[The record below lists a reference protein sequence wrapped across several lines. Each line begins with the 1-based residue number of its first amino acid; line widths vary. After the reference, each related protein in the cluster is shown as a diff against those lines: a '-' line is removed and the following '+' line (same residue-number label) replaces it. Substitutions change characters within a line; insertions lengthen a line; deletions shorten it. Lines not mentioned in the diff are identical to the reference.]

1 MLALILAII
10 IFTIQVIHRD
20 IKPENVLGKC
30 VLISI
35 WSIQALD
42 TTPTAHTQSN
52 CISNSFPPL
61 TFSVSRLG
69 VIKLCDFGF
78 ARPYLENET
87 LTDYVATRWYRSPEL
102 LVGDRYGKE
111 VDIWAVGCLYS
122 EMMTGEPLF
131 PGESDIDQLFQIV
144 RILGK
149 LSPRHQILIMRNAM
163 FRGMKQE
170 QNTTLIQMF
179 PNWNRDSIDFLIQC
193 LKMDGNTR
201 PDAEKVLIHDLFT
214 RDNFLENFL
223 SELRGKLSQEMQVN
237 PLLKRIPS
245 YGSSGRW
252 NSKDDKKLIAND
264 GHAAKYAAL
273 KKTNADDHKKDAK
286 ANEKLSKLNLSILS
300 TQFKQSNSLT
310 KSTPSNA
317 DLTNYGSST
326 VIMPINTVSTTSSN
340 SDKSTGAGDLNHNN
354 GDELYKVNYLSAKQ
368 RTSPLNLVEESSQQP
383 QPDTM
388 DTKVSKIIMINS
400 LLFKDSIKFDRVR
413 SAKLQKSAAAAT
425 TTAITSTMDNNKKN
439 QMVANS
445 SFLYGITSTSIHPFD
460 LPFHA
465 SHAPMSLQ
473 SLQPD
478 STAFSS
484 DSIISNHMKRL
495 SPAIN
500 TTTTITTT
508 TIITTTTTTTTT
520 TSTTASTAATHFS
533 SIYRSNHHTPLNSND
548 KTFLLNGQN
557 VAAQSHRRHSNVL
570 GAGDQIMLPKS
581 NQFNKSTSTNQVT
594 TNATRIGGQ
603 MVKRERNLI
612 DSSLKPFTNA
622 MLGPDAQTQN
632 SGGSLMTKEPSPRIL
647 PPPQWL
653 TGNLKL
659 TSHG

>member
-1 MLALILAII
+1 M
-10 IFTIQVIHRD
+10 
-20 IKPENVLGKC
+20 
-30 VLISI
+30 
-35 WSIQALD
+35 
-42 TTPTAHTQSN
+42 
-52 CISNSFPPL
+52 
-61 TFSVSRLG
+61 
-69 VIKLCDFGF
+69 IKLCDFGF

-179 PNWNRDSIDFLIQC
+179 PNWNRDSIDFLSQC
-193 LKMDGNTR
+193 LKMDGNGR

-223 SELRGKLSQEMQVN
+223 SELRGKLAQEMQVN

-245 YGSSGRW
+245 YGASGRW
-252 NSKDDKKLIAND
+252 NSKDDKKPITND
-264 GHAAKYAAL
+264 SHATKYAAL
-273 KKTNADDHKKDAK
+273 KKPNADDHKKDAK
-286 ANEKLSKLNLSILS
+286 ANEKLSKINLSILS

-310 KSTPSNA
+310 KAAPSNV
-317 DLTNYGSST
+317 DLINYGSST
-326 VIMPINTVSTTSSN
+326 TIMPTNAVSTTSSN
-340 SDKSTGAGDLNHNN
+340 SDKSTGAGDSNHNN

-368 RTSPLNLVEESSQQP
+368 RTSPLDLVEDSGQQP
-383 QPDTM
+383 QQDTI
-388 DTKVSKIIMINS
+388 DTRVSKINMINS
-400 LLFKDSIKFDRVR
+400 LLFKDSAKFDRVR

-425 TTAITSTMDNNKKN
+425 TTTTTTTMDNNKKN
-439 QMVANS
+439 LMVANS

-465 SHAPMSLQ
+465 SHSPMSLQ

-478 STAFSS
+478 SATVSN

-500 TTTTITTT
+500 TTSTTT
-508 TIITTTTTTTTT
+508 TNIST
-520 TSTTASTAATHFS
+520 TSTTSTSTTANTTATHFS

-570 GAGDQIMLPKS
+570 GVGDQIMLLKS
-581 NQFNKSTSTNQVT
+581 NQFNKSTTTNQVL
-594 TNATRIGGQ
+594 TNASRMGGQ

-622 MLGPDAQTQN
+622 MLGTDAQIQN
-632 SGGSLMTKEPSPRIL
+632 AGGAILTKEPSPRIL